1 MIQFQ
6 EQSTGEGVKG
16 SFSIVYRTVTFQ
28 IAFYYNRD
36 GVPTFTCK
44 SVGENVT
51 KIYIKHQ
58 EAIQGCQM
66 ILALTAVADPVPQ

>member
-16 SFSIVYRTVTFQ
+16 SFSIVYHTVTFQ
-28 IAFYYNRD
+28 IAFHYNRV
-36 GVPTFTCK
+36 GVATFTCQ

-51 KIYIKHQ
+51 KIYIKPQ
-58 EAIQGCQM
+58 QAIQGCQRT
-66 ILALTAVADPVPQ
+66 LALTAVEDPVPQ